1 MADVDYEKIRKF
13 LNQNDHFCVENGM
26 VLTVVREG
34 YAEAE
39 VEIKD
44 WMMNGLNVVQGG
56 VLFTLCDFAFAG
68 AANSYGK
75 PCIAMCGNISFMRP
89 GLGTKLKAVAQMV
102 NCGRTTCVC
111 DVTIH
116 NDAGKIV
123 VKTTLTGYFIE
134 KKS

>member
-1 MADVDYEKIRKF
+1 MSDYEKIRKF
-13 LNQNDHFCVENGM
+13 LNENDHFCVQNGM

-44 WMMNGLNVVQGG
+44 WMMNGLKVVQGG
-56 VLFTLCDFAFAG
+56 LLFTLCDFAFAG

-89 GLGTKLKAVAQMV
+89 DWEQSSRLLLKWSTAEEPPVSAMSPFTTTPAKL
-102 NCGRTTCVC
+102 
-111 DVTIH
+111 
-116 NDAGKIV
+116 
-123 VKTTLTGYFIE
+123 
-134 KKS
+134 S